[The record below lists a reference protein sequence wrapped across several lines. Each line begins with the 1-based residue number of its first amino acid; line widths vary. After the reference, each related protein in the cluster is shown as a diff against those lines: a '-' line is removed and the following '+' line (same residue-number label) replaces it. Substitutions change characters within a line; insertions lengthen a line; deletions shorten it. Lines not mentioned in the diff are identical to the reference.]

1 MIRAGLIEE
10 TNGNK
15 IKVKINATGE
25 VKEFKADLVTQ
36 VCNFSVNLKIYLTI
50 NIGFMFYYIIT
61 SDYAPK
67 TCW

>member
-1 MIRAGLIEE
+1 MIEE

-36 VCNFSVNLKIYLTI
+36 V
-50 NIGFMFYYIIT
+50 
-61 SDYAPK
+61 
-67 TCW
+67 